1 MTLYA
6 YKGIGKNGKNTS
18 GVRDADSPKSLRQLL
33 RSEGVTVTDTS
44 IAKGKKSSGSK
55 SEGGGKGLNR
65 EVEFLNGIKP
75 IEIQSF
81 ARQLA
86 TMLNAGI
93 PLAEGLSALSE
104 QTEGDKFKHI
114 VGEIRT
120 DVNEGSSLGDSLA
133 KHPKAFDEL
142 FVSMVRS
149 GETAGNLEQ
158 VLSRLAD
165 FMESAADLRAK
176 VKGAMIYPVIMLVVG
191 AGIMGFL
198 MVGVVPEITSIFTEQ
213 GMALPAN
220 TRFLIWVSDFISSYW
235 VVMILGTIASVFAFK
250 AWARTDAGR
259 LKWHKFVLKM
269 PLVGPLVRQ
278 VAISR
283 FTRTMGT
290 MLTAGVPMLK
300 VLEISKAVLGNQV
313 LINIIEKAR
322 TSISEGDSLANT
334 LKRSGEFPASVTHM
348 IAVGEKSGA
357 LEDMLL
363 RVSDSYEREVG
374 TKLSDFTGMLEP
386 LMLVFMGGAVGF
398 VVFSILMPM
407 MDMQKLNAI

>member
-1 MTLYA
+1 MTLFA
-6 YKGIGKNGKNTS
+6 YKGIGKNGKNTN
-18 GVRDADSPKSLRQLL
+18 GTRDADSPKALRQLL
-33 RSEGVTVTDTS
+33 RGEGVTVTSSS
-44 IAKGKKSSGSK
+44 IAKGKGSTSSGS
-55 SEGGGKGLNR
+55 SGGKGLNR
-65 EVEFLNGIKP
+65 EVEFLNAIKP
-75 IEIQSF
+75 IEVQSF

-93 PLAEGLSALSE
+93 PLAEGLSALAE
-104 QTEGDKFKHI
+104 QTEGDKFRHI

-120 DVNEGSSLGDSLA
+120 DVNEGSSLGDTLA
-133 KHPKAFDEL
+133 KHPKAFDTL

-165 FMESAADLRAK
+165 FMESAADLKAK

-220 TRFLIWVSDFISSYW
+220 TRALIWISDFISSYW
-235 VVMILGTIASVFAFK
+235 LLMIVGTIVFIVVFK
-250 AWARTDAGR
+250 AWARTEAGR
-259 LKWHKFVLKM
+259 LKWHTIVLKM

-300 VLEISKAVLGNQV
+300 VLEISKEVLGNQV
-313 LINIIEKAR
+313 LINIIEDAR
-322 TSISEGDSLANT
+322 TAVSEGDSLADT

-374 TKLSDFTGMLEP
+374 TKLADFTGMLEP

-407 MDMQKLNAI
+407 MDMQKLNAM